1 MAFVKNLM
9 GGILIIFAAGIIAI
23 AQNAVRD
30 DGIPLIPKSAA
41 RVSENPYTAAA
52 VPEDRTPATGTGPG
66 SSDVSSQELL
76 TDEELARGEVSK
88 ERLKELLEAGRI
100 VLIDAR
106 AAEEYEAGHI
116 ASAIS
121 FPYEDL
127 AERHG
132 ELTRSVPSDA
142 MVVCYCRS
150 VTCDDSENLARELK
164 FMGYEHVVTYKG
176 GWDEWSQAG
185 YPAEGSNPD
194 KRGE

>member
-1 MAFVKNLM
+1 MEFVKNLM

-30 DGIPLIPKSAA
+30 DGIPLIPKGTAG
-41 RVSENPYTAAA
+41 VSENPYTAAT
-52 VPEDRTPATGTGPG
+52 VPGNPTPATGTGPG
-66 SSDVSSQELL
+66 SSDTSSQGLL
-76 TDEELARGEVSK
+76 TDEELARGDVSK

-106 AAEEYEAGHI
+106 AAEEYETGHI
-116 ASAIS
+116 ARAIS

-132 ELTRSVPSDA
+132 ELTQSVPPDA

-164 FMGYEHVVTYKG
+164 FMGYTHVVTYKG

-194 KRGE
+194 KRGD